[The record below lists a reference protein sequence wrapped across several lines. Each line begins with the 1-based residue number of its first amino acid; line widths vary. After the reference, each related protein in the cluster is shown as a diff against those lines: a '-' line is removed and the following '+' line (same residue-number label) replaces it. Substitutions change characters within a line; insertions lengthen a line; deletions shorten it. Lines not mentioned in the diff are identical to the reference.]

1 MNPDT
6 ALLESCTAFAGPRR
20 ILTGTLQEVAL
31 AVKHLQEEAP
41 DASVL
46 VFRDATGEVVD
57 LDTRGTPDEM
67 LVRLSPPAPDTAVL
81 AAGAPKGRGRPRLGV
96 VAREVTLLPRHW
108 EWLSAQPGGASVTLR
123 KLVEEARRTGSGKE
137 RRRRAQDRAYR
148 FMSAAAGDEAGYEEA
163 LRALFAGD
171 RKKFASHTQSWPMDV
186 RDYTWR
192 LAEAAFE
199 TETPHGETL

>member
-6 ALLESCTAFAGPRR
+6 PLFESCTAFAGSRR
-20 ILTGTLQEVAL
+20 ILTDTLREVAL
-31 AVKHLQEEAP
+31 AVKHLQEETP

-46 VFRDATGEVVD
+46 VFRDATGEVLD
-57 LDTRGTPDEM
+57 LDTRGTPEEM
-67 LVRLSPPAPDTAVL
+67 LVRLSPPAPDMAVL
-81 AAGAPKGRGRPRLGV
+81 AAEAPKGRGRPRLGV

-137 RRRRAQDRAYR
+137 RRRHAQDRTYR
-148 FMSAAAGDEAGYEEA
+148 FMSAVAGDEAGYEEA
-163 LRALFAGD
+163 LRALYAGD
-171 RKKFASHTQSWPMDV
+171 PRKFAAHTQSWPTDV

-192 LAEAAFE
+192 LAEAALEKE
-199 TETPHGETL
+199 TSHGGPL